1 MGIGFVVFAWAIIL
15 GVLSIFGSIGLAVLV
30 ALLTRGVTTGRR
42 KAIIVA
48 ALLPFCVWGFLGF
61 AVFGYSAWCIAVRD
75 VDPGFGDG
83 FWVPL
88 AHGYYLQMID
98 TEEHP
103 FITGPDGPNIEL
115 FPDLSGVQLD
125 KQLVL
130 GSTNDAN
137 RRFFLINT
145 ATRDTR
151 QFPNREALKAAARD
165 LGVAQV
171 RLESP
176 QGFYWRR
183 RFTAADLAAIAL
195 IVIVPAWVGL
205 TLSFRLWRLRQTG
218 RGGGGGG
225 K

>member
-1 MGIGFVVFAWAIIL
+1 MGDYSRCSAI
-15 GVLSIFGSIGLAVLV
+15 VGSIALVAFV
-30 ALLTRGVTTGRR
+30 ALLTRKVTTGRR

-61 AVFGYSAWCIAVRD
+61 AVFGYSAWCIAIRD

-83 FWVPL
+83 WWVPL

-98 TEEHP
+98 TDEHP
-103 FITGPDGPNIEL
+103 FITGPDDPNVEI
-115 FPDLSGVQLD
+115 FSDLSGVQLD

-130 GSTNDAN
+130 GSSTKDAN
-137 RRFFLINT
+137 SRFFLINT
-145 ATRDTR
+145 VTRDTR
-151 QFPNREALKAAARD
+151 QFPNHEALEAAAHD

-176 QGFYWRR
+176 QGFYRRR
-183 RFTAADLAAIAL
+183 RFTLADLAAVAL

-218 RGGGGGG
+218 GGGRSGG